1 MALETLEVS
10 PARRRVAIAARV
22 AAAAIIVVASSGKL
36 PHLVVTQAV
45 ISALLSMVIPPLW
58 LLDPGDGR
66 WVRRIRRITP
76 FVGVLL
82 ISVGTI
88 ALQAPAVVGY
98 ISYGGPV
105 TAVALVAMLVGSIA
119 FWTMMMP
126 PDPPIR
132 GVAAAGYVLIGGVPI
147 SLPAMMLILMPRD
160 IYAAF
165 HTAASSPIDGHTD
178 QLLAG
183 FLLFAAVKLAIFG
196 VATILFVQASREVPE
211 GEEDGD
217 DNGARQP
224 LPVVPGWL
232 NELSRGPLPSEPGPM
247 PGLSVKEPAAPEKE
261 PALV

>member
-1 MALETLEVS
+1 MALERLEVS
-10 PARRRVAIAARV
+10 PARRRAAIGARV

-45 ISALLSMVIPPLW
+45 ISALLSMIIAPVW

-98 ISYGGPV
+98 ISDGGPV
-105 TAVALVAMLVGSIA
+105 TAVALTAMLAGSIG
-119 FWTMMMP
+119 FWTMVMP

-132 GVAAAGYVLIGGVPI
+132 GVAAAGYVLIGGMPI

-165 HTAASSPIDGHTD
+165 HAAASSPIDGHTD

-211 GEEDGD
+211 DEEDGD
-217 DNGARQP
+217 DEGTREP

-232 NELSRGPLPSEPGPM
+232 NELGREPLPTEPDPM
-247 PGLSVKEPAAPEKE
+247 PGLAVEKPVVEKE